1 MLSYFCHQAAQAPF
15 HCTALRRT
23 AAEVY
28 RRAANFLP
36 VQLNCYHLAGKTAC
50 REQPDSLRRGFH
62 RRTRQM
68 QRDRALAWLLGLLG
82 PHTAVLACFLEPLC
96 AHLSSFQSKTFEA
109 RKDHA
114 VLFFVY
120 CISRAKIRVVKVYY
134 MNSDYVSG
142 QVKV

>member
-1 MLSYFCHQAAQAPF
+1 
-15 HCTALRRT
+15 
-23 AAEVY
+23 
-28 RRAANFLP
+28 
-36 VQLNCYHLAGKTAC
+36 
-50 REQPDSLRRGFH
+50 
-62 RRTRQM
+62 M
-68 QRDRALAWLLGLLG
+68 QRDRALASLLGLLG
-82 PHTAVLACFLEPLC
+82 PHTAVPACFLEPLY